1 MFIIFFTS
9 YRLLRRAIK
18 LKNIDDFD
26 IVMSTWKTFEYTYG
40 TVDQIRDCYEI
51 CDKIIEN
58 YNRHMASK
66 NVKVHKRKHEPESDL
81 SNVEKKPKF
90 VEESNTSKPKSNQPK
105 TIQSKTNQTK
115 NPFQK
120 ESPPKKPQTQQET
133 KPEQQQQEYGDKD
146 DVSVFL
152 SNLAYGVTKEQLEA
166 AFPELNIKDV
176 TLVSEPSGRSKGFGY
191 LELSNPSEVEKALK
205 FDRRPVKGR
214 PVFISKVLRDKSNR
228 AAFKYSEN
236 MELHKIFIKGLPFD
250 TTKDELQL
258 LFSQFGA
265 IKDVRLVTK
274 K

>member
-1 MFIIFFTS
+1 M
-9 YRLLRRAIK
+9 
-18 LKNIDDFD
+18 
-26 IVMSTWKTFEYTYG
+26 MSTWKTFEYTYG

-51 CDKIIEN
+51 CEKIIEN

-66 NVKVHKRKHEPESDL
+66 NVKVQKRKHEPEDDTK
-81 SNVEKKPKF
+81 VKEKKQKF
-90 VEESNTSKPKSNQPK
+90 GGESSTSKPKSNQPK
-105 TIQSKTNQTK
+105 INLPK

-120 ESPPKKPQTQQET
+120 ESQTKKPEVQKEV
-133 KPEQQQQEYGDKD
+133 KPEPPQKEYGDKD

-152 SNLAYGVTKEQLEA
+152 SNLAYDVTKEQVEA
-166 AFPELNIKDV
+166 AFPELNVKEV
-176 TLVSEPSGRSKGFGY
+176 TLVLEPNGRSKGFGY

-214 PVFISKVLRDKSNR
+214 PVFISKVSRDKTNR

-250 TTKDELQL
+250 TTKDELQV
-258 LFSQFGA
+258 LFGPFGT
-265 IKDVRLVTK
+265 IKDIRLVTK